1 MSARPYRP
9 GHSMQSSRSALDTV
23 PTMNPDSYQY
33 CLYQTEGP
41 LLTLTMKRPDV
52 LNALHPDAH
61 RELAD
66 AFDRYAANPDLRVCI
81 VTGAGER
88 AFCVGTDLK
97 ALAATGDHTKPST
110 GFAGITH
117 RFDLWKPLIA
127 AVNGLCLGGGMEILA
142 ACDLGIAADHA
153 QFGLPEPRVGL
164 AALGGGLLQRL
175 PRQIGMKDAM
185 KLVLTGNRID
195 AQEAMRIGLINEVV
209 AAHAL
214 MDRARALAGEILACA
229 PLAVQAAKQVMLQ
242 SLAQADLAATMH
254 ENYPLAQRMLASD
267 DAIEGPRAFAD
278 KRKPNWTGR

>member
-1 MSARPYRP
+1 MEAAQYR
-9 GHSMQSSRSALDTV
+9 
-23 PTMNPDSYQY
+23 Y
-33 CLYQTEGP
+33 CRYEVEGP
-41 LLTLTMKRPDV
+41 LLTLTIDRPEV

-66 AFDRYAANPDLRVCI
+66 AFDRYAADPALRVAI
-81 VTGAGER
+81 VTGAGTR

-97 ALAATGDHTKPST
+97 ALDATGDHTKPAT

-142 ACDLGIAADHA
+142 ACDLAVVADHA

-185 KLVLTGNRID
+185 ALVLTAKRISAD
-195 AQEAMRIGLINEVV
+195 EAKRIGLINEIVT
-209 AAHAL
+209 AAGL
-214 MDRARALAGEILACA
+214 MNRARALADEILACA
-229 PLAVQAAKQVMLQ
+229 PLAIQASKQVMLM
-242 SLAQADLAATMH
+242 SLTQPDLASAMH
-254 ENYPLAQRMLASD
+254 EDYPAAQRMVTSD
-267 DAIEGPRAFAD
+267 DAREGPKAFAE
-278 KRKPNWTGR
+278 KRPPNWTGH

>member
-1 MSARPYRP
+1 MQPENYR
-9 GHSMQSSRSALDTV
+9 
-23 PTMNPDSYQY
+23 Y
-33 CLYQTEGP
+33 CRYEVEGP
-41 LLTLTMKRPDV
+41 RLTLTIDRPEV

-66 AFDRYAANPDLRVCI
+66 AFDRYAADPALRVAI

-142 ACDLGIAADHA
+142 ACDLAVAADHA

-185 KLVLTGNRID
+185 ALVLTGKRIFADD
-195 AQEAMRIGLINEVV
+195 ARRIGLINEVV
-209 AAHAL
+209 PADEL
-214 MDRARALAGEILACA
+214 MNRARALADDILACA
-229 PLAVQAAKQVMLQ
+229 PLAIQASKQVMSM
-242 SLAQADLAATMH
+242 SLAQANLASTMH
-254 ENYPLAQRMLASD
+254 EDYPLAQRMLAGD
-267 DAIEGPRAFAD
+267 DAREGPKAFAE
-278 KRKPNWTGR
+278 KRLPNWTGH

>member
-1 MSARPYRP
+1 LEHGIYR
-9 GHSMQSSRSALDTV
+9 
-23 PTMNPDSYQY
+23 Y
-33 CLYQTEGP
+33 CRYEVDGP
-41 LLTLTMKRPDV
+41 LLTLTIDRPEV

-66 AFDRYAANPDLRVCI
+66 AFDRYAADPALRVAI

-97 ALAATGDHTKPST
+97 ALDSTGDHTKPPT

-142 ACDLGIAADHA
+142 ACDLAVAADHA

-185 KLVLTGNRID
+185 ALVLTGTPIPAEK
-195 AQEAMRIGLINEVV
+195 AQRIGLLNDVV
-209 AAHAL
+209 PTQQL
-214 MDRARALAGEILACA
+214 MTRARALADEILACA
-229 PLAVQAAKQVMLQ
+229 PLAIQASKQVMLM
-242 SLAQADLAATMH
+242 SLAQANLASTMH
-254 ENYPLAQRMLASD
+254 EDYPLAQRMLASD
-267 DAIEGPRAFAD
+267 DAREGPKAFAE
-278 KRKPNWTGR
+278 KRRPNWRGR